1 MTARAP
7 SKMGCQEL
15 VEAITDYLEG
25 TLPAADVERFEA
37 HLGECDACRRYV
49 DQMRAT
55 VAALGR
61 IPPESLSAS
70 QQEALLAAFHN
81 WRAGR

>member
-1 MTARAP
+1 MNALPGMR
-7 SKMGCQEL
+7 CQEL
-15 VEAITDYLEG
+15 VEVITDYLEG

-37 HLGECDACRRYV
+37 HLDGCDDCRRYV

-61 IPPESLSAS
+61 VPPESLSAA
-70 QQEALLAAFHN
+70 QQEALLAAFNN

>member
-1 MTARAP
+1 MNARAVP
-7 SKMGCQEL
+7 DMSCQEL
-15 VEAITDYLEG
+15 VEVITDYLEG
-25 TLPAADVERFEA
+25 ALPPTDVERFEA
-37 HLGECDACRRYV
+37 HLGECDACQRYL

-55 VAALGR
+55 IAALGR
-61 IPPESLSAS
+61 VPPESLSAS